1 MARIPGG
8 DGVSSTVVDHADLPP
23 LRLSGRPRRLVP
35 MVVAYEPI
43 PEAVSLEGGSTF
55 RFLMEPVTAV
65 AVVFDEGWVIVDGG
79 FEPARI
85 RDRAT
90 RTASFDYENY
100 TPIVPPGDPLVDQ
113 LAEAGLDLADLAAAL
128 LTHSHF
134 DHTGAARL
142 LTPDQPLLLQ
152 RREWQHVRET
162 TDARGNFLFRA
173 DLDRDGLTL
182 GLLDGD
188 TPLVAGLTAIDT
200 SGHTPGHQSFVVE
213 LPARTVVLAGDAA
226 DLLDNIEREVRC
238 GSTVGVDGPE
248 LADRAISRLASLRR
262 APSSEVWPA
271 HDPGFPVWTGVI
283 ASR

>member
-1 MARIPGG
+1 
-8 DGVSSTVVDHADLPP
+8 VSGASTVVEHAALPP
-23 LRLSGRPRRLVP
+23 LRVSGRPRRLVP
-35 MVVAYEPI
+35 MVVGYEPI
-43 PEAVSLEGGSTF
+43 AEATSLHGGSRF

-65 AVVFDEGWVIVDGG
+65 AVVFDAGWVLVDGG
-79 FEPARI
+79 FDPARV
-85 RDRAT
+85 RDRAV

-113 LAEAGLDLADLAAAL
+113 IAEARLDPADLAAAL

-142 LTPDQPLLLQ
+142 LSADQPLLLQ

-162 TDARGNFLFRA
+162 TDARGNFLFRG

-188 TPLVAGLTAIDT
+188 TPLAEGLTAIDT

-213 LPARTVVLAGDAA
+213 LPEHTVVLAGDAA

-238 GSTVGVDGPE
+238 GATVGVDGPAA
-248 LADRAISRLASLRR
+248 ADRAISRLASLHRT
-262 APSSEVWPA
+262 PSSEVWPA
-271 HDPGFPVWTGVI
+271 HDPDFPVWSALVR
-283 ASR
+283 SR

>member
-1 MARIPGG
+1 M
-8 DGVSSTVVDHADLPP
+8 SSSIVDHADLPP
-23 LRLSGRPRRLVP
+23 LRLSGRPRHLVP
-35 MVVAYEPI
+35 MVVGYEPI
-43 PEAVSLEGGSTF
+43 AEATSVDGGSRF

-65 AVVFDEGWVIVDGG
+65 AVVFDEGWVLVDGG
-79 FEPARI
+79 FDPARI

-113 LAEAGLDLADLAAAL
+113 IAEAGLDLADLAAAL
-128 LTHSHF
+128 LTHAHF

-142 LTPDQPLLLQ
+142 LAPDRPLLLQ
-152 RREWQHVRET
+152 RREWQHVNET
-162 TDARGNFLFRA
+162 TDARGNFLFLD

-188 TPLVAGLTAIDT
+188 TPLAAGLAAIDT

-213 LPARTVVLAGDAA
+213 LPERTVVLAGDAA
-226 DLLDNIEREVRC
+226 DLLDNVEREVRC
-238 GSTVGVDGPE
+238 GSTVGADGPA
-248 LADRAISRLASLRR
+248 LADRAISRLASLHR

-271 HDPGFPVWTGVI
+271 HDPDFPVWSAIVH
-283 ASR
+283 SR